1 MTGCLAG
8 GTKRASRASLKWAT
22 GWPRDALNGWVQ
34 SGLAKRGGEGGT
46 PFARQS
52 NQWAGVLSSSM
63 VALIGIKYNISHPFE
78 CRCDFNIHYSAAG
91 GGGGGG
97 L

>member
-1 MTGCLAG
+1 MGN
-8 GTKRASRASLKWAT
+8 R
-22 GWPRDALNGWVQ
+22 
-34 SGLAKRGGEGGT
+34 LAKRRLAWCKIKWPRGGEGGW

-52 NQWAGVLSSSM
+52 NQWSGVLSSSAA
-63 VALIGIKYNISHPFE
+63 ALIGIKYNISHPFKY
-78 CRCDFNIHYSAAG
+78 RCDFNIHYSV